1 MTAIS
6 DLKAQLNITDEAD
19 DDMLERCLS
28 AAEAFTAS
36 YVGGET
42 PVAYAD
48 APADLRQAILLLAAH
63 WFENR
68 EATLIGINATELPL
82 GFYELANSHREWV
95 F

>member
-19 DDMLERCLS
+19 DDLLGRCIAS
-28 AAEAFTAS
+28 AEAFTTA
-36 YVGGET
+36 YIGGGT
-42 PVAYAD
+42 PVEYTR

-82 GFYELANSHREWV
+82 GFYELASSHREWV